1 MRFVCLLGLI
11 LAAVGCETTR
21 GKPNPL
27 FQPPTGDPFR
37 DPLFAT
43 PPDTPEMKG
52 GPGQPVT
59 PAPPPSTR
67 PPETPIR

>member
-1 MRFVCLLGLI
+1 MRFVCLLGVV
-11 LAAVGCETTR
+11 LAVVGCESTK

-27 FQPPTGDPFR
+27 FQPPSGDPFR
-37 DPLFAT
+37 EPIFAT

-52 GPGQPVT
+52 GAVT

-67 PPETPIR
+67 PPETPTR